1 MHTDVN
7 RMRAVKKQV
16 DDLNALLKDRPESD
30 TLIKTGKALANK
42 IGSWEKQIITT
53 QQETFQDVINYYNRL
68 SAEMLDL
75 RGRMENAQLPKVP
88 DGHKKIYQQ
97 LMNEWQGYKTELE
110 QIIKNDLPAFNKLYK
125 EKQIPA
131 VILPK

>member
-1 MHTDVN
+1 
-7 RMRAVKKQV
+7 
-16 DDLNALLKDRPESD
+16 LNALLKGLPDSD
-30 TLIKTGKALANK
+30 TLIKTGKALTNK
-42 IGSWEKQIITT
+42 IANWEKQIITT

-75 RGRMENAQLPKVP
+75 RGRMENAQQPKVP
-88 DGHKKIYQQ
+88 DGHKKVYQQ
-97 LMNEWQGYKTELE
+97 LMKEWQGYKTELE
-110 QIIKNDLPAFNKLYK
+110 QIINTDLPAFNKLYK